1 MRPGIFCFSLCLG
14 VLVVKAPNQNPPLGH
29 QDTRSRAN
37 LLLITIDTL
46 RADHLGCYGY
56 KSIRTPVLD
65 QVAREGVRFE
75 RAFSPVP
82 LTLPAHCS
90 VMTGTYP
97 SYHGVRDNSGF

>member
-1 MRPGIFCFSLCLG
+1 MGSGILRYSWCLG
-14 VLVVKAPNQNPPLGH
+14 VLVVMVNQNAPPRH
-29 QDTRSRAN
+29 QDTKSRAN

-65 QVAREGVRFE
+65 GLAREGVRFE

-97 SYHGVRDNSGF
+97 SFHGVRDNS